1 MEKIDN
7 ELINEIRNK
16 TDIVDIISSYI
27 PLTPRGKNYFGVCPF
42 HDDNHP
48 SMSVSREKQVF
59 KCFSCGAA
67 GNVFK
72 FVSDYENINFMSA
85 VKLLGEKCG
94 ININVKENK
103 FNNKKNNNLYEIYAL
118 ATKFYQNNINTK
130 EGEKAK
136 VYLKNRSIDDNLIK
150 EFEIGL
156 SLKNNKML
164 SMLLSKK
171 YQASDLDK
179 SSLLIKKGL
188 EYTDKYYNRI
198 MFPLFDLEGKVVGFS
213 GRIYDEEN
221 PSKYINTSETEIFKK
236 GELIYNY
243 HKAKIEARKKGYVIV
258 VEGFMDVIRCYSI
271 GIYNVVAMMGTAVTK
286 YQANLLKRIAKEII
300 LCFDGDSAGE
310 KATYSC
316 INELLNIG
324 VTPKIVRLENN
335 LDPDE
340 YILTKGKD
348 LFEEKINNPISVMD
362 FKIKYLKK
370 DTDINDAESTTLY
383 LHKMI
388 DELLKIEDPI
398 LEELTIKKLKEETK
412 IDENILREELNKK
425 RETKTEKVEVIE
437 KKDSKENKY
446 IKAQKY
452 FLYYML
458 NSKEAIKLYIRKK
471 TFFPDNLCRSLLLEI
486 IDLYEQEGMF
496 NLADLFTKL
505 EDKAE
510 LYKKLSEIINLNLNE
525 NPVES
530 QLDDYL
536 KTIEEYNI
544 KNEIKRLKEKMQKE
558 TILSEKT
565 KIAQKIIELKRG
577 ENL

>member
-94 ININVKENK
+94 ININVKESNFNK
-103 FNNKKNNNLYEIYAL
+103 KKNNNLYEIYAL

-136 VYLKNRSIDDNLIK
+136 SYLKKRAIDDNLIK
-150 EFEIGL
+150 EFQIGL

-164 SMLLSKK
+164 SKLLSKK
-171 YQASDLDK
+171 YQANDLDK

-286 YQANLLKRIAKEII
+286 FQANLLKRIAKEII
-300 LCFDGDSAGE
+300 LCFDGDAAGE

-316 INELLNIG
+316 INELLKIG

-340 YILTKGKD
+340 YILTKGKEI
-348 LFEEKINNPISVMD
+348 FEEKINNPISVMD

-370 DTDINDAESTTLY
+370 DTNINDAESTSLY

-412 IDENILREELNKK
+412 IDESILREELNKK
-425 RETKTEKVEVIE
+425 REIKTEKKEVVEE
-437 KKDSKENKY
+437 KEQKENKY

-486 IDLYEQEGMF
+486 IDLYEKEGIF
-496 NLADLFTKL
+496 NVADLFTRL
-505 EDKAE
+505 EDRNE
-510 LYKKLSEIINLNLNE
+510 LYKKLSEIINLNLSE
-525 NPVES
+525 KLVES

-558 TILSEKT
+558 TILNEKA
-565 KIAQKIIELKRG
+565 KIAQKIIELKKG